1 MIGSKYSLFDARA
14 GEDRVLV
21 WFEPDG
27 SGALLRTEE
36 WGDGIERNFGFD
48 SIETAVRIGDPA
60 LATLA
65 AALVMDRPELDASA
79 SPIEVVAAAYRG
91 DSAASATIRRRLE
104 ELGLDYEFTMR

>member
-1 MIGSKYSLFDARA
+1 MIDPELSLFDGRA
-14 GEDRVLV
+14 GEDKVIV
-21 WFEPDG
+21 WLEPAG

-48 SIETAVRIGDPA
+48 SIETAVRIGGPA

-65 AALVMDRPELDASA
+65 AALVMDRPELDGTAP
-79 SPIEVVAAAYRG
+79 PIAVVAAAYRG
-91 DSAASATIRRRLE
+91 DSAASATIRRRLD